1 MKDIKLG
8 VVGYGTMGRGIVTSA
23 LLGGLGV
30 KVLERGEELLRD
42 GHAAVLKN
50 IAKAIEK
57 GKASGNP
64 EEYLRN
70 CVGVKSV
77 ADLADRDI
85 IIEAVFEDREIKAKL
100 FAEMDKALPA
110 GVVFATNT
118 SSLSVS
124 GIAANTNR
132 ADKVIGMHFMNP
144 VPLMQLVEVVR
155 GAETSGDTIAAIK
168 DLARQMGKIT
178 VDVKDSP
185 GFVVN
190 RLLIPMINEA
200 CSLLHEGVADAEA
213 IDTVMKLGANHP
225 IGPLALADLI
235 GLDVVLSIMD
245 VIEGG
250 LNSSKYNAC
259 PLLRQ
264 KVEAGHL
271 GRKTGEGFYKYNQPV
286 EPTHK
291 EQA

>member
-1 MKDIKLG
+1 MKVIKLG

-42 GHAAVLKN
+42 GHAAVMRN

-57 GKASGNP
+57 GKASGTP
-64 EEYLRN
+64 EEYMGN
-70 CVGVKSV
+70 CAGVKSV

-85 IIEAVFEDREIKAKL
+85 IIEAVFEDKELKAGL
-100 FAEMDKALPA
+100 FNAMDKALPPR
-110 GVVFATNT
+110 VIFATNT

-124 GIAANTNR
+124 GIAANTCR

-155 GAETSGDTIAAIK
+155 GAETSGETIAAVK
-168 DLARQMGKIT
+168 ELARQMGKVT

-200 CSLLHEGVADAEA
+200 CSLLNEGVADAEA

-235 GLDVVLSIMD
+235 GLDVVLSVMD
-245 VIEGG
+245 VIEDGFK
-250 LNSSKYNAC
+250 SSKYNAC

-264 KVEAGHL
+264 KVKAGHL
-271 GRKTGEGFYKYNQPV
+271 GRKTGEGFYKYDQPAG
-286 EPTHK
+286 PTHK
-291 EQA
+291 KHF